1 MALSPGTR
9 LGPYEILAPLGAG
22 GMGEVYRARDT
33 RLKREVA
40 IKVLSESVAADADRR
55 KRFEQEARS
64 ASALNH
70 ANIVTIH
77 DIGVSDTTVYIAM
90 ELVEGKTLRELL
102 HEGPLPTRRLLDAA
116 VQIADGLAKAHAAGI
131 VHRDLKPENV
141 MVTREGNV
149 KILDFGLAKL
159 LREEAQGSGESAT
172 AIEETRP
179 GTVLGT
185 VGYMSPEQ
193 ASGKPLDF
201 HTDQFSLGSILYEIA
216 TGRRAFQRGTTAET
230 LTAIIREDVEP
241 VSRLA
246 AGAPAPFRWAVE
258 RCLAKDPENRYAST
272 RDLAND
278 LRSIR
283 DHLSEAS
290 ISGETSAGAAAGP
303 TAEPR
308 RLLQMALAAAAVLAV
323 FAAGVLVGQRMV
335 RVTPPSFQQI
345 TFGSGTVHSARFAP
359 DGQTIVYSAAWDGSA
374 RKLFLKH
381 PSSADA
387 LPLELPSAN
396 LLSISPSG
404 EMAIALDCH
413 LAHPSVCQGTMARAP
428 LTGGSPR
435 DMAEHIQEAQWAS
448 DGVTMLAVR
457 DVGGKAR
464 IEYPLDKVL
473 YETSGYISHARL
485 SPRGDRIAFLD
496 HPFPQDDSG
505 TVAVLDLDGKK
516 KTLTKRWSKESGLA
530 WAPSGDEVWFTAT
543 DTGSNQ
549 SLYAATLAGSVRV
562 VLRVP
567 GGIKLHDIAR
577 SGRVLMTRGSSR
589 VGTLGILPGDAREH
603 DLSWLDYSFVADIAA
618 GGHTLLFDEEGEAGG
633 ANYTVYVR
641 KADRSPVVRLGEG
654 AALSLSPDGRW
665 ALAGL
670 SSPEPF
676 FVLLPTGAG
685 EPKRLRMEGVT
696 PGQSAAWM
704 PDGKNLLVAASE
716 PGKGARLF
724 LQPVDGGK
732 PRAVTGEGIETAF
745 PGFAISPDG
754 RKVAAVGP
762 DHRGM
767 LITIGSD
774 EARPIVGIGDQVFP
788 LRFSGDSRFLYVWKR
803 DLPARVYHVDVET
816 GRSELWKELMPV
828 DPAGVE
834 RISNVVV
841 TPDGKFYAYT
851 YSRQLT
857 DLFVVEGLK

>member
-1 MALSPGTR
+1 MALSSGSR

-22 GMGEVYRARDT
+22 GMGEVYRARDS

-40 IKVLSESVAADADRR
+40 IKVLSESVATDADRR

-70 ANIVTIH
+70 ANIVTIY
-77 DIGVSDTTVYIAM
+77 DIGSSDSTVYIAM
-90 ELVEGKTLRELL
+90 ELVEGRTLREVF
-102 HEGPLPTRRLLDAA
+102 HDGPMPAKRLLDVAC
-116 VQIADGLAKAHAAGI
+116 QIADGLAKAHSAGI

-141 MVTREGNV
+141 MVTRDGNV

-159 LREEAQGSGESAT
+159 LRGDMESSGESAT
-172 AIEETRP
+172 AVQETRP

-193 ASGKPLDF
+193 ASGKPLDL
-201 HTDQFSLGSILYEIA
+201 HSDQFSLGSILYEMA
-216 TGRRAFQRGTTAET
+216 TGKRAFQRGTTAET
-230 LTAIIREDVEP
+230 LTAIIREDAEP
-241 VSRLA
+241 VARIA

-290 ISGETSAGAAAGP
+290 VSGETPAGSIP
-303 TAEPR
+303 VR
-308 RLLQMALAAAAVLAV
+308 RAKRDLVRAALAAAALLAA
-323 FAAGVLVGQRMV
+323 FAAGILVERRMV
-335 RVTPPSFQQI
+335 RTTPPSFQQI
-345 TFGSGTVHSARFAP
+345 TFGSGTIHAARFAP
-359 DGQTIVYSAAWDGSA
+359 DGQTIVYSAAWDGNA

-404 EMAIALDCH
+404 EMAIAVDCRPS
-413 LAHPSVCQGTMARAP
+413 HPSSCQGTMARAA

-435 DMAEHIQEAQWAS
+435 DVAEHIEEGQWS
-448 DGVTMLAVR
+448 PDGSNLLVVR
-457 DVGGKAR
+457 DVAGRAR

-473 YETSGYISHARL
+473 YETAGYISDARL
-485 SPRGDRIAFLD
+485 SPKGDRIAFLD

-505 TVAVLDLDGKK
+505 TVALLDLSGKK
-516 KTLTKRWSKESGLA
+516 KMLTERWNKEGGLA
-530 WAPSGDEVWFTAT
+530 WSPSGDEIWFTAT
-543 DTGSNQ
+543 DTGANQ
-549 SLYAATLAGSVRV
+549 SLYAVSLEGKVRV

-577 SGRVLMTRGSSR
+577 NGRVLLTRGASR
-589 VGTLGILPGDAREH
+589 VGTLGLLAGDTREH

-618 GGHTLLFDEEGEAGG
+618 NGHTLLFDEEGEAGG
-633 ANYTVYVR
+633 SNYTVYVR

-670 SSPEPF
+670 SSPEPY
-676 FVLLPTGAG
+676 FVLLPTGVG
-685 EPKRLRMEGVT
+685 GPKRLKMEGVT
-696 PGQSAAWM
+696 PGQSATWM
-704 PDGKNLLVAASE
+704 PDGKRLLVAASE
-716 PGKGARLF
+716 AGKGARLF
-724 LQPVDGGK
+724 IQDVEGGK
-732 PRAVTGEGIETAF
+732 AKAITKEGIQAAF
-745 PGFAISPDG
+745 PGFAVSPDG
-754 RKVAAVGP
+754 KRVAAVGP
-762 DHRGM
+762 DRRGI
-767 LITIGSD
+767 LLTIGSD
-774 EARPIVGIGDQVFP
+774 EGRPIPGLTDGEFP
-788 LRFSGDSRFLYVWKR
+788 LRFSGDGRSLYVWKR

-816 GRSELWKELMPV
+816 GHRELWKELMPV

-851 YSRQLT
+851 YARQLS